1 MSLLLTLLQ
10 APLAV
15 TETHSDHT
23 WNVALNN
30 YSAFT
35 DIRLV
40 VDIYKNPYNN
50 DLGLNNTT
58 ATKQDSGKIGRL
70 LVPSNEYGNC
80 IFNVE
85 SIIRNIV
92 KPNPRNMSMVYD
104 ADTGFADNDPYIVSV
119 TNSSLFN
126 QNEETSQATINNLPI
141 NFISFSNGFNGGYA
155 GFDNIYHINEYRLIF
170 GVQYTTGGLT
180 TIIIDEENYDVYSG
194 FTGNTINPS
203 SAATQPYGVMVWP
216 GVQDNKR
223 YAVSDNSSL
232 NYYYSGINLN
242 GQYNYWNTKVYDFAM
257 NSGVVP
263 FNIAGK
269 FMATFGDDTR
279 PMTIL
284 GGAPIQTRYR
294 SHYYTCPIVL
304 GFMYGENELFNNSS
318 VVNSVSILQKTQ
330 TNSQLNY
337 DVIYSQPISFT
348 PNPTGYNSFLGQRI
362 AYVNWK
368 QNPLFRT
375 NSDVAIFLSSGGCDS
390 SYSSGVSEIVQY
402 KMVEPE
408 CFNDPVNFLFI
419 NRNGVWDTFTFTKKS
434 QYAKTPNKKIYGSQK
449 TLNSTLWNMQSY
461 DSSETTYYGDA
472 IEFMTVASNFVKQ
485 NDVDIIEELIMS
497 PTVYVIKDDW
507 TPENNQPLIYP
518 YLIPVQVLNKEVKK
532 YQQKYDRVFQYE
544 LELKLTPYRQYNL
557 PY

>member
-1 MSLLLTLLQ
+1 
-10 APLAV
+10 
-15 TETHSDHT
+15 
-23 WNVALNN
+23 
-30 YSAFT
+30 
-35 DIRLV
+35 LV
-40 VDIYKNPYNN
+40 VDIYKNPYKN
-50 DLGLNNTT
+50 DLGPNNTT
-58 ATKQDSGKIGRL
+58 GSTQEFGKIGRL
-70 LVPSNEYGNC
+70 LIPSNEFGNC

-85 SIIRNIV
+85 TIIRNIV
-92 KPNPRNMSMVYD
+92 KPNPRNMSMIYNTSTGD
-104 ADTGFADNDPYIVSV
+104 AESDPYVVSV
-119 TNSSLFN
+119 TNSSLVN
-126 QNEETSQATINNLPI
+126 VDKDTSQATINNLPI
-141 NFISFSNGFNGGYA
+141 NFVSYSNGYNGGYE
-155 GFDNIYHINEYRLIF
+155 GFENIYQVNEYRLIF
-170 GVQYTTGGLT
+170 GVQYTSGST
-180 TIIIDEENYDVYSG
+180 TTLIIDTTNYGVYSG
-194 FTGNTINPS
+194 FTGQTISPY

-223 YAVSDNSSL
+223 YAVSNNQAL
-232 NYYYSGINLN
+232 TYYYSGFNRN
-242 GQYNYWNTKVYDFAM
+242 GQYNFWNTKVYDFAM
-257 NSGVVP
+257 NTGVVP
-263 FNIAGK
+263 FNIAGR
-269 FMATFGDDTR
+269 FMGTFGEETR

-284 GGAPIQTRYR
+284 NGAPIQTRYR

-318 VVNSVSILQKTQ
+318 VVNSVSILQKTS

-375 NSDVAIFLSSGGCDS
+375 NSDVAIYLSSGNCDTN
-390 SYSSGVSEIVQY
+390 YSAGVSEIVQY
-402 KMVEPE
+402 KMMEPE

-434 QYAKTPNKKIYGSQK
+434 QYAKTPNKKIYGTQK
-449 TLNSTLWNMQSY
+449 TLNSTIWNMQSY
-461 DSSETTYYGDA
+461 DSSETVYYGDA
-472 IEFMTVASNFVKQ
+472 TEFMTVASNFVKQ
-485 NDVDIIEELIMS
+485 NDVDIIEELILS

>member
-1 MSLLLTLLQ
+1 MSFNLTLLQ
-10 APLAV
+10 APLSV

-23 WNVALNN
+23 WNVALNS
-30 YSAFT
+30 YSAYT

-40 VDIYKNPYNN
+40 VDIYKNPYKN
-50 DLGLNNTT
+50 DLGPNNTT
-58 ATKQDSGKIGRL
+58 GSTQEFGKIGRL
-70 LVPSNEYGNC
+70 LIPSNEYGNC

-85 SIIRNIV
+85 TIIRNIV
-92 KPNPRNMSMVYD
+92 KPNPRNMSMIYNQG
-104 ADTGFADNDPYIVSV
+104 TGFSDSDPYAVSV
-119 TNSSLFN
+119 TNSSLIN
-126 QNEETSQATINNLPI
+126 VDEETSQATINNLPI
-141 NFISFSNGFNGGYA
+141 NFISFSNGFNGGYT
-155 GFDNIYHINEYRLIF
+155 GFENIYHVNEYRLIF
-170 GVQYTTGGLT
+170 GVQYTSGNT
-180 TIIIDEENYDVYSG
+180 TIQIIDETNYGVYSG
-194 FTGNTINPS
+194 FTGQTMNPA

-223 YAVSDNSSL
+223 YAVSNNPAL
-232 NYYYSGINLN
+232 TYYYSGINLD
-242 GQYNYWNTKVYDFAM
+242 GQYNFWNTKVYDFAM
-257 NSGVVP
+257 NQGIVP
-263 FNIAGK
+263 FNIPGK
-269 FMATFGDDTR
+269 FMGTFGQDTI

-284 GGAPIQTRYR
+284 NGSPIQTRYR
-294 SHYYTCPIVL
+294 SHYYKCPIVL
-304 GFMYGENELFNNSS
+304 GFMYGENELFNNSA
-318 VVNSVSILQKTQ
+318 VIASVSILQKTQ
-330 TNSQLNY
+330 PNAQLNY
-337 DVIYSQPISFT
+337 DVIYSQPISYT
-348 PNPTGYNSFLGQRI
+348 QNPTGYNSFLGQRI

-375 NSDVAIFLSSGGCDS
+375 NSDVAIFLSDGSCDTN
-390 SYSSGVSEIVQY
+390 YSNGVSEIVQY
-402 KMVEPE
+402 KMMGEE

-434 QYAKTPNKKIYGSQK
+434 QYAKTPQKKIYGSQK
-449 TLNSTLWNMQSY
+449 TLNSTVWNMQSY
-461 DSSETTYYGDA
+461 DSSETVYYGDA

-507 TPENNQPLIYP
+507 TPENNQPFIYP

>member
-304 GFMYGENELFNNSS
+304 GFMYGENELYNNSS
-318 VVNSVSILQKTQ
+318 LVNSVSILQKTDG
-330 TNSQLNY
+330 NWNPNY
-337 DVIYSQPISFT
+337 DVIYSQPIGYT
-348 PNPTGYNSFLGQRI
+348 QNPNGYNSFLGQRI

-368 QNPLFRT
+368 QSPLFRT
-375 NSDVAIFLSSGGCDS
+375 NSDVAIYLSSGNCDTN
-390 SYSSGVSEIVQY
+390 YADGVSEIVQY
-402 KMVEPE
+402 KMMDPE

-419 NRNGVWDTFTFTKKS
+419 NKNGIWDTFTFTKKS
-434 QYAKTPNKKIYGSQK
+434 QYSKTPNKKIYGSQK
-449 TLNSTLWNMQSY
+449 TLNTPVWNIQSY

-472 IEFMTVASNFVKQ
+472 VELMSVASNFVKQ
-485 NDVDIIEELIMS
+485 NDVDIIEQLILS
-497 PTVYVIKDDW
+497 PTIYIIKDDW
-507 TPENNQPLIYP
+507 TPQNGQSLIYP

-532 YQQKYDRVFQYE
+532 YQEKYDRVFQYQ
-544 LELKLTPYRQYNL
+544 LEIKLTPYRQYNL

>member
-1 MSLLLTLLQ
+1 MSFNLTLLQ
-10 APLAV
+10 APLSV

-23 WNVALNN
+23 WNVALNS
-30 YSAFT
+30 YSAYT

-40 VDIYKNPYNN
+40 VDIYKNPYKN
-50 DLGLNNTT
+50 DLGPNNTT
-58 ATKQDSGKIGRL
+58 GSTQEFGKIGRL
-70 LVPSNEYGNC
+70 LIPSNEFGNC

-85 SIIRNIV
+85 TIIRNIV
-92 KPNPRNMSMVYD
+92 KPNPRNMSMIYNSG
-104 ADTGFADNDPYIVSV
+104 TGFAESDPYAVSV
-119 TNSSLFN
+119 TNSSLVN
-126 QNEETSQATINNLPI
+126 IDEETSQATINNLPI
-141 NFISFSNGFNGGYA
+141 NFISFSNGFNGGYN
-155 GFDNIYHINEYRLIF
+155 GFENIYHVNEYRLIF
-170 GVQYTTGGLT
+170 GVQYTSGST
-180 TIIIDEENYDVYSG
+180 TIQVVDETNYGVYSG
-194 FTGNTINPS
+194 FTGPTMSPL

-223 YAVSDNSSL
+223 YAVSNNQAL
-232 NYYYSGINLN
+232 TYYYSGINLN
-242 GQYNYWNTKVYDFAM
+242 GEYNYWNTKVYDFAM
-257 NSGVVP
+257 NSGVLP
-263 FNIAGK
+263 FNIAGR
-269 FMATFGDDTR
+269 FMGTFGEETR

-284 GGAPIQTRYR
+284 NGSAIQTRYR
-294 SHYYTCPIVL
+294 SHYYKCPIVL

-318 VVNSVSILQKTQ
+318 VVNSVSILQKTD

-348 PNPTGYNSFLGQRI
+348 QNPTGYNSFLGQRI

-375 NSDVAIFLSSGGCDS
+375 NSDVAIFLSSGSCDTN
-390 SYSSGVSEIVQY
+390 YANGVSEIVQY

-449 TLNSTLWNMQSY
+449 TLNSTIWNMQSY

-472 IEFMTVASNFVKQ
+472 TEFMTVASNFVRQ